1 MSSGPEDQPQR
12 HRALNVLHRVLD
24 ELGLAA
30 LYRAPFDVKLLCIQ
44 RFVRLYAYGATA
56 LVLVPLLHELGI
68 SQSRIGLFMTLT
80 LIGDAGISLVL
91 SLVADVVGRRAILV
105 LGAFLMVLSGVV
117 FATFH
122 NFWLLLLAAI
132 VGVLSANGNEIGPF
146 RAVEESALAHLVEP
160 SDHSD
165 LFAWH
170 CVLGYSGTATGIVSC
185 GWVLNHLL
193 QALSWSTLD
202 AYRAVFYT
210 YAILGLV
217 KVVFALCMTQAV
229 EAPAE
234 KAKQIS
240 RPQLVSGVIDEESPL
255 LAEPSEVQ
263 TSKSKLRRSLRPK
276 VSRESLSFLPL
287 LCALIALDS
296 FGSGLV
302 PISWVSYYF
311 RTRFDIP
318 DGQLGSIFFSASIF
332 NAISTL
338 FASSLAKRI
347 GNVKTMVFTHLPS
360 SVFLALT
367 PLPNEAYWAITL
379 LILRSCSQSMDTAPR
394 SAFIASILL
403 PGERTAVIGFINVLK
418 TVAQGLGPLVTGV
431 LAENNA
437 FWVAFVTAGAIKI
450 SYDFGLLVSFQNYQR
465 PANTDE
471 EEEE

>member
-1 MSSGPEDQPQR
+1 MSSESEDQPQG
-12 HRALNVLHRVLD
+12 HRALNVLRRVLE

-68 SQSRIGLFMTLT
+68 SQSHIGLFMTLT

-91 SLVADVVGRRAILV
+91 SLVADVVGRRAILA
-105 LGAFLMVLSGVV
+105 LGALLMVLSGVV

-122 NFWLLLLAAI
+122 NFWLLLFAAI
-132 VGVLSANGNEIGPF
+132 VGVISANGNEIGPF

-170 CVLGYSGTATGIVSC
+170 CVLGYSGTATGIVSA

-193 QALSWSTLD
+193 QALSWSALD
-202 AYRAVFYT
+202 AYRAVFYA
-210 YAILGLV
+210 YAVLGLV

-229 EAPAE
+229 EAPTE
-234 KAKQIS
+234 MAKQTS
-240 RPQLVSGVIDEESPL
+240 RPQSVNGVVDEESPL
-255 LAEPSEVQ
+255 LTEASEEVQ
-263 TSKSKLRRSLRPK
+263 RSKSKLRRSLTPK

-296 FGSGLV
+296 FGSGLS

-318 DGQLGSIFFSASIF
+318 DGELGSIFFTASIF

-360 SVFLALT
+360 SVFLALI
-367 PLPNEAYWAITL
+367 PLPNDAYWAIIF

-394 SAFIASILL
+394 SAFIAGILL
-403 PGERTAVIGFINVLK
+403 PEERTAVIGFINVLK

-465 PANTDE
+465 PADTE
-471 EEEE
+471 EE